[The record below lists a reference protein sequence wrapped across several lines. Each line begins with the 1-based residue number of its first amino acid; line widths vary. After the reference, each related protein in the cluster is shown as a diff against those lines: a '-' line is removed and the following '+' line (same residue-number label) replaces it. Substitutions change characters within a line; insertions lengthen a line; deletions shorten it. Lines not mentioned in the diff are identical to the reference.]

1 MTKRENAMWKFG
13 TRCGPGRLRAGTA
26 GIVAAV
32 AVLSLSGCANNKT
45 ALPPPSGP
53 VLDGPKGTLKSPE
66 QMATEQA
73 TAAIDEFYRIFSAAL
88 TDRGAA
94 PEALSTVATAQYL
107 GAASAEVKS
116 VRDRDLTV
124 TGVVRAS
131 AAVSIRISA
140 PKSVEGAP
148 IPGEA
153 TAEMRVCEDRSGL
166 STIGKDGVPVK
177 DPAALPAELRR
188 FAMVNTGWPGS
199 GWVIVRQMAMP
210 HTSCEKQF

>member
-1 MTKRENAMWKFG
+1 MRKVGSQGGA
-13 TRCGPGRLRAGTA
+13 GRLRAGTA
-26 GIVAAV
+26 GVVAAA
-32 AVLSLSGCANNKT
+32 AVLSLVGCASNKT
-45 ALPPPSGP
+45 ALPPSSGP

-73 TAAIDEFYRIFSAAL
+73 TAAIDEFYKVFSATL
-88 TDRGAA
+88 TDRGAP
-94 PEALSTVATAQYL
+94 PEALSTVAAAQYF

-124 TGVVRAS
+124 TGVIRAS

-140 PKSVEGAP
+140 PKDIDGAP

-166 STIGKDGVPVK
+166 TTLGKDGAPVK

-188 FAMVNTGWPGS
+188 FAMVNYGWPGS